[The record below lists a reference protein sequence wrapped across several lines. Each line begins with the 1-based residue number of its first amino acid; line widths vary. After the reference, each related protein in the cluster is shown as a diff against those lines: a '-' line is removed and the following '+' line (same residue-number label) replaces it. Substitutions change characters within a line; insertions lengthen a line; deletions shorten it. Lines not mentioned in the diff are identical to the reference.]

1 MKSINYILSVFVL
14 SSFVS
19 CKRDPDLSHKNDP
32 VTKEAKEKK
41 VHQAEIFMAYLDSV
55 VKLPDTG
62 FNEEGVRSLNKRFL
76 TELPLVMHDSVIEDN
91 RKDILIQYYRNS
103 EKSLEVGSGIIFL
116 IPEAISDSLVV
127 ADFTAYFG
135 RIKNQEPLIGI
146 TEQPRPLHIL
156 VSSNREVKLT
166 IKNNEN
172 RDQAGVTAVEILNL
186 KKRSE

>member
-14 SSFVS
+14 SSFLS
-19 CKRDPDLSHKNDP
+19 CKRDPGSSHKNNP
-32 VTKEAKEKK
+32 VPKQAEERK
-41 VHQAEIFMAYLDSV
+41 VHQAEVFMAYLDSV

-62 FNEEGVRSLNKRFL
+62 FNEEGLRSLNRRFL
-76 TELPLVMHDSVIEDN
+76 TELPLVMHDSLTEDN

-103 EKSLEVGSGIIFL
+103 ERSLEVGSGIIFL

-135 RIKNQEPLIGI
+135 RIKNEEPLIGI

-172 RDQAGVTAVEILNL
+172 RDQAGVTVVEILNL
-186 KKRSE
+186 KKME